1 MLLGAGIF
9 VDGSVHGL
17 DHVLPNV
24 RSTNSTTS
32 RSQVVMFQTLT
43 WGNVVSDRLGLLLK
57 FSLKWPEELKG
68 LMRMLSVF
76 NINL

>member
-1 MLLGAGIF
+1 
-9 VDGSVHGL
+9 
-17 DHVLPNV
+17 
-24 RSTNSTTS
+24 
-32 RSQVVMFQTLT
+32 MFQTLT
-43 WGNVVSDRLGLLLK
+43 WGNVVSDSLGMLLK

>member
-1 MLLGAGIF
+1 
-9 VDGSVHGL
+9 
-17 DHVLPNV
+17 
-24 RSTNSTTS
+24 
-32 RSQVVMFQTLT
+32 MFQTLT